1 MPLTAEQAATLLRA
15 DAPARDRAIAA
26 KVAKG
31 RPLTKAERAYVE
43 SITETGPTAAPIDPP
58 PGALPP
64 YCTKA
69 DLAGII
75 GATRQKLQFHSRKPG
90 FPRPDAAGRY
100 KTADVLAYAKRAGIL
115 ARNPGPVSGSPTTP
129 PLQHSNSPGEAEI
142 VDLNYERALL
152 AREQRRQKEIENGK
166 LRDQLLEAL
175 AVDQAWEAIR
185 GNVRQKILALPA
197 KIESQSHLEPEARAK
212 LRKLLDRETDDLLTE
227 LAKPPDY
234 QLADTPAE
242 QGPPEPEGET

>member
-1 MPLTAEQAATLLRA
+1 MLLRA
-15 DAPARDRAIAA
+15 DAPARDKAIAG
-26 KVAKG
+26 KVSRG
-31 RPLTKAERAYVE
+31 RPLNKAERAYVE
-43 SITETGPTAAPIDPP
+43 AIVAPPDPA
-58 PGALPP
+58 GALPP
-64 YCTKA
+64 YATKS

-90 FPRPDAAGRY
+90 FPRPDGAGRY
-100 KTADVLAYAKRAGIL
+100 KTADVLAYARRAGIL
-115 ARNPGPVSGSPTTP
+115 ARNPGPVGGSPTTP
-129 PLQHSNSPGEAEI
+129 GLHDSSHLGGADPEI

-166 LRDQLLEAL
+166 LRDQLLESL

-185 GNVRQKILALPA
+185 ANVRQKILALPA

-234 QLADTPAE
+234 QIVETPQSKTE
-242 QGPPEPEGET
+242 SG